1 MAWESRIVGHGEA
14 APADLVGNPRNWRTH
29 PKAQRDA
36 LAGVLDQVG
45 WVQDV
50 IVNKRTGYLVDG
62 HARVAVAAQR
72 GETSVPV
79 VYVDLSEDE
88 ELLILATLDPLAAMA
103 EADAEVL
110 ADLLASVTSEDAALT
125 SMLDALAKAEGID
138 TAVDGLTDPDDVPAE
153 RETTVQRGE
162 VYRLGAHRLMC
173 GDSTSAEDVA
183 LLLDGQRIERVFTS
197 PPYDQQRTYEG
208 GMAPDWLALMDSV
221 FSVLTPRLE
230 TAAQLFVNL
239 GLVHRNG
246 RVVRYWDG
254 WLEAC
259 DRLGLPLFGWYVWDK
274 LDGMPGDWNGRL
286 APAHEW
292 VFHLTSAPERPS
304 KTVPTKHA
312 GKQVGSGQR
321 KPDGSLKAFTGAGD
335 PIQPFKIMDS
345 VIRLSP
351 AKGGVKGHPAPFPVG
366 LPEQFIEAYGGGM
379 WFDPFTGSGTTIIAA
394 ERQGRTCYAMEI
406 EPKYVQVCID
416 RWEAF
421 TGLKAERV

>member
-1 MAWESRIVGHGEA
+1 MGNLTLRSR
-14 APADLVGNPRNWRTH
+14 
-29 PKAQRDA
+29 
-36 LAGVLDQVG
+36 
-45 WVQDV
+45 
-50 IVNKRTGYLVDG
+50 
-62 HARVAVAAQR
+62 
-72 GETSVPV
+72 
-79 VYVDLSEDE
+79 
-88 ELLILATLDPLAAMA
+88 
-103 EADAEVL
+103 
-110 ADLLASVTSEDAALT
+110 
-125 SMLDALAKAEGID
+125 
-138 TAVDGLTDPDDVPAE
+138 
-153 RETTVQRGE
+153 
-162 VYRLGAHRLMC
+162 HRLMC

-230 TAAQLFVNL
+230 TTAQLFVNL
-239 GLVHRNG
+239 GLVHRDG

-292 VFHLTSAPERPS
+292 VFHLTSAPKRPT
-304 KTVPTKHA
+304 KTVRTKHS
-312 GKQVGSGQR
+312 GERVGSTQR
-321 KPDGSLKAFTGAGD
+321 NPDGSLKAFTGTHQ
-335 PIQPFKIMDS
+335 PIQPFKIPDS
-345 VIRLSP
+345 VVRLAP
-351 AKGGVKGHPAPFPVG
+351 QKPDATVNKHPAPFPVG
-366 LPEQFIEAYGGGM
+366 LPEQFIEAYGGDV

-394 ERQGRTCYAMEI
+394 ERQGRRCYAMEL